1 MARREINVFN
11 IAFLDLI
18 SGALGAVI
26 ILYVAVPKNNADMV
40 EKKEHQAI
48 SQQKEELEK
57 QVQSSLEEIKK
68 LEEELKNV
76 KADKEKMASEHEDE
90 IEEAKKAIEK
100 IEKIQGL
107 EDEKVSSKE
116 KEENEEETEKTSEG
130 VKAVG
135 FDFKGKKL
143 VFLIDVS
150 GSMKTNN
157 LIGEVKAGLKMLV
170 TSLTKEY
177 EVDVVFFPDGMRHS
191 YRALWGRIKPMTK
204 ENKDDI
210 YTYLRGFIPFGA
222 TPTRDV
228 LHYALEQ
235 YPEAS
240 DIILLSDGAP
250 SKPNSP
256 SADNIINIINEI
268 TRKNKNKNNVQINTL
283 GVGPDFR
290 FGKRES
296 SDLYRFLYGLSE
308 ENGGFFHGF

>member
-1 MARREINVFN
+1 MARKEINVFN

-26 ILYVAVPKNNADMV
+26 ILYVAVPKNNTEMV
-40 EKKEHQAI
+40 EKKELEAVTE
-48 SQQKEELEK
+48 SKVELEK
-57 QVQSSLEEIKK
+57 KVKTTEEKIKE
-68 LEEELKNV
+68 LEEEIRKV
-76 KADKEKMASEHEDE
+76 KSEKEKMTAEHKRK

-100 IEKIQGL
+100 IEKVQGS
-107 EDEKVSSKE
+107 EEEKISRQK
-116 KEENEEETEKTSEG
+116 EEETQKASKG
-130 VKAVG
+130 IKAVG

-177 EVDVVFFPDGMRHS
+177 EVDVVFFPDGMKNS
-191 YRALWGRIKPMTK
+191 YRALWGRIRPMTK

-228 LHYALEQ
+228 LHYALDQ
-235 YPEAS
+235 YPDAT

-256 SADNIINIINEI
+256 SADSIGNIIEEV
-268 TRKNKNKNNVQINTL
+268 TQKNKNKNNVQINTL

>member
-26 ILYVAVPKNNADMV
+26 ILYVAVPKNNVNMV
-40 EKKEHQAI
+40 EDKEHQAI
-48 SQQKEELEK
+48 VKKNNDLEK
-57 QVQSSLEEIKK
+57 QVENFKNEIK
-68 LEEELKNV
+68 ELK
-76 KADKEKMASEHEDE
+76 KEHKEKAANYEEK
-90 IEEAKKAIEK
+90 IKEAKKAIER
-100 IEKIQGL
+100 IEKIQKTEEQKL
-107 EDEKVSSKE
+107 SFKESEKKSK
-116 KEENEEETEKTSEG
+116 KTDQG
-130 VKAVG
+130 IKAVG
-135 FDFKGKKL
+135 FDFKGKEL
-143 VFLIDVS
+143 VFLIDIS

-177 EVDVVFFPDGMRHS
+177 KVDVVFFPDGMSHS
-191 YRALWGRIKPMTK
+191 YRALWGRTKPMTK

-228 LHYALEQ
+228 LNFALDQ
-235 YPEAS
+235 YPKAS

-256 SADNIINIINEI
+256 SADNIEDIIKEI
-268 TRKNKNKNNVQINTL
+268 SQKNKNKNNIQINTL

-290 FGKRES
+290 FGERES
-296 SDLYRFLYGLSE
+296 SDLYKFLYGLSK